1 MCEELDRRYGS
12 VPLCA
17 RPPSD
22 RRETVPLEA
31 RKVIGAMLLPAK
43 AEVARQLRRYRAW
56 ERVMLAAPNDR
67 TVRTTFEDSGYTL
80 CVLMGKRCA
89 REAADA
95 AERYLRTNQVT
106 HVQEQ
111 QVTCV
116 QEQNQVAFV
125 QDQNQVT
132 CMQEQHVTRL
142 QEQNERPRP
151 ATAVRRRPPAGERRS
166 PAGR

>member
-1 MCEELDRRYGS
+1 
-12 VPLCA
+12 
-17 RPPSD
+17 
-22 RRETVPLEA
+22 
-31 RKVIGAMLLPAK
+31 MLLPAK

-95 AERYLRTNQVT
+95 AERYLRTNHLEPQAAFA
-106 HVQEQ
+106 QEP

-116 QEQNQVAFV
+116 REQN
-125 QDQNQVT
+125 D
-132 CMQEQHVTRL
+132 
-142 QEQNERPRP
+142 RPRP
-151 ATAVRRRPPAGERRS
+151 ATAVRRRPPAAERRS

>member
-1 MCEELDRRYGS
+1 
-12 VPLCA
+12 
-17 RPPSD
+17 
-22 RRETVPLEA
+22 
-31 RKVIGAMLLPAK
+31 VIGAMLLPAK

-67 TVRTTFEDSGYTL
+67 TVRATFEDSGYTL

-106 HVQEQ
+106 YLEEQ
-111 QVTCV
+111 QVTCL
-116 QEQNQVAFV
+116 
-125 QDQNQVT
+125 QDQN
-132 CMQEQHVTRL
+132 
-142 QEQNERPRP
+142 ERSRP
-151 ATAVRRRPPAGERRS
+151 AAAVRRRPPAAERRS

>member
-1 MCEELDRRYGS
+1 
-12 VPLCA
+12 
-17 RPPSD
+17 
-22 RRETVPLEA
+22 
-31 RKVIGAMLLPAK
+31 MLLPAK

-67 TVRTTFEDSGYTL
+67 TVRATFEDSGYTL

-106 HVQEQ
+106 YLQEQ
-111 QVTCV
+111 QVTC
-116 QEQNQVAFV
+116 
-125 QDQNQVT
+125 
-132 CMQEQHVTRL
+132 L
-142 QEQNERPRP
+142 QEHNERPRP
-151 ATAVRRRPPAGERRS
+151 AAAVRRRPPAAERRS

>member
-95 AERYLRTNQVT
+95 AERYLRTNQVAPVQEQNQVT
-106 HVQEQ
+106 RLQEQ
-111 QVTCV
+111 QVTC
-116 QEQNQVAFV
+116 
-125 QDQNQVT
+125 
-132 CMQEQHVTRL
+132 L

-151 ATAVRRRPPAGERRS
+151 ATAVRRRPPAAERRS

>member
-1 MCEELDRRYGS
+1 
-12 VPLCA
+12 
-17 RPPSD
+17 
-22 RRETVPLEA
+22 
-31 RKVIGAMLLPAK
+31 MLLPAK

-95 AERYLRTNQVT
+95 AERYLRTNQIT
-106 HVQEQ
+106 YLQEQ
-111 QVTCV
+111 QVTC
-116 QEQNQVAFV
+116 
-125 QDQNQVT
+125 
-132 CMQEQHVTRL
+132 R

-151 ATAVRRRPPAGERRS
+151 ATAVRRRPPAAERRY